1 MAHTGTLHLDH
12 LSKHYDVKGEPLPVL
27 ADITLTVD
35 PGEFVSIV
43 GSSGCG
49 KSTLLRLIV
58 GLEDE
63 YQGEVLLDGR
73 RVVGTSLDRGIVFQ
87 EHRLFPWLTVEQNIA
102 LGLLNAAFTEAE
114 KARSVREHIA
124 LVGLGGFETAYPHQL
139 SGGMSQRVAIARALV
154 SRPEVLLLDEPF
166 GALDALTRAHLQH
179 ELHRIW
185 QAEGITMILVTHDVE
200 EAVYLGDKVV
210 VMEPRPGRIR
220 RIVPVALAHPRDRAG
235 VPFARI
241 KEDVLAEF
249 AGEAEAATAARHA
262 DRRGDGTRGPG
273 SGFALPSGL
282 RFAL

>member
-1 MAHTGTLHLDH
+1 MAHAGTLHIGG
-12 LSKHYDVKGEPLPVL
+12 LSKQYQVKGQPLPVL
-27 ADITLTVD
+27 EDITLTVA

-58 GLEDE
+58 GLEND
-63 YQGEVLLDGR
+63 YQGEVLLDGQR
-73 RVVGTSLDRGIVFQ
+73 IVGTSLDRGIVFQ

-102 LGLLNAAFTEAE
+102 LGLLNADFSDDE
-114 KARSVREHIA
+114 KTQSVREHIA
-124 LVGLGGFETAYPHQL
+124 LVGLAGFESAYPHQL

-154 SRPEVLLLDEPF
+154 NRPEVLLLDEPF
-166 GALDALTRAHLQH
+166 GAVDALTRAHLQQ

-200 EAVYLGDKVV
+200 EAVFLGEKVV

-220 RIVPVALAHPRDRAG
+220 RIVPVGLAYPRDRIGA
-235 VPFARI
+235 PFSRV

-249 AGEAEAATAARHA
+249 AGEAPSPRAFIPRDDAP
-262 DRRGDGTRGPG
+262 D
-273 SGFALPSGL
+273 SGYDLPNGL
-282 RFAL
+282 RFAI

>member
-1 MAHTGTLHLDH
+1 MAHAGTLEIKR
-12 LSKHYDVKGEPLPVL
+12 LSKQYEVKGKPLPVL
-27 ADITLTVD
+27 DQITLTVR

-58 GLEDE
+58 GLEE
-63 YQGEVLLDGR
+63 NYQGEVLLDGQ

-87 EHRLFPWLTVEQNIA
+87 EHRLFPWLNVAQNIE
-102 LGLLNAAFTEAE
+102 LGLLNADFTADQ
-114 KARSVREHIA
+114 KRLAVREHIA
-124 LVGLGGFETAYPHQL
+124 LVGLEGFETAYPHQL

-166 GALDALTRAHLQH
+166 GALDALTRAHLQQ
-179 ELHRIW
+179 ELLRIW

-220 RIVPVALAHPRDRAG
+220 RIVPVALPHPRDRAG
-235 VPFARI
+235 LPFTQL

-249 AGEAEAATAARHA
+249 AGEAEAAAAL
-262 DRRGDGTRGPG
+262 RRAERDSHFT
-273 SGFALPSGL
+273 LPQGL
-282 RFAL
+282 RFAR

>member
-1 MAHTGTLHLDH
+1 MAHAGTLHIGG
-12 LSKHYDVKGEPLPVL
+12 LSKQYQVKGRPLPVL
-27 ADITLTVD
+27 EDITLTVA

-58 GLEDE
+58 GLENDH
-63 YQGEVLLDGR
+63 QGEVLLDGQR
-73 RVVGTSLDRGIVFQ
+73 IVGTSLERGIVFQ
-87 EHRLFPWLTVEQNIA
+87 EHRLFPWLSVEQNIA
-102 LGLLNAAFTEAE
+102 LGLLNADFTDDE

-124 LVGLGGFETAYPHQL
+124 LVGLAGFETAYPHQL

-154 SRPEVLLLDEPF
+154 NRPEVLLLDEPF
-166 GALDALTRAHLQH
+166 GALDALTRAHLQQ

-200 EAVYLGDKVV
+200 EAVFLGEKVV

-220 RIVPVALAHPRDRAG
+220 RIVPVDLAYPRDRIGA
-235 VPFARI
+235 PFSRV

-249 AGEAEAATAARHA
+249 AGEAPSPLRPAPHDA
-262 DRRGDGTRGPG
+262 GPD
-273 SGFALPSGL
+273 SGYELPNGL
-282 RFAL
+282 RFAI